1 MLTGTTEEKIFQA
14 ADDVKTSSVFKRIVG
29 FFSGIKRRTIVDIV
43 IIAIPV
49 IIIYIYL
56 TGVNPS
62 EIRQTTKD
70 NKKIEL
76 KIDSIKADNQLVSKR
91 MVDMEINQIQFF
103 DIIKK
108 NNEAIQENNKQLLI
122 LKRLYNAKINSVN
135 GYSVSQLD
143 SFFTSRYKDL
153 YNR

>member
-1 MLTGTTEEKIFQA
+1 MITGTTEEKIFQV
-14 ADDVKTSSVFKRIVG
+14 ADEVKTSSVFKKIVG
-29 FFSGIKRRTIVDIV
+29 FFSSMKRRTILDIV

-56 TGVNPS
+56 TGINPS

-70 NKKIEL
+70 NKKLEL
-76 KIDSIKADNQLVSKR
+76 KIDSIRVDNQFVAKK
-91 MVDMEINQIQFF
+91 MTDMETNQIQFF
-103 DIIKK
+103 EIIKK
-108 NNEAIQENNKQLLI
+108 NNEAIQENNRQLLI

-143 SFFTSRYKDL
+143 SFFTNRYKEY

>member
-1 MLTGTTEEKIFQA
+1 MITGTTEEKIFQV
-14 ADDVKTSSVFKRIVG
+14 ADEVKTSSVFKKIVG
-29 FFSGIKRRTIVDIV
+29 FFSSMKRRTILDIV
-43 IIAIPV
+43 IIVIPV

-56 TGVNPS
+56 TGINPS

-70 NKKIEL
+70 NKKLEL
-76 KIDSIKADNQLVSKR
+76 KIDSIRVDNQFVAKK
-91 MVDMEINQIQFF
+91 MTDMETNQIQFF
-103 DIIKK
+103 EIIKK
-108 NNEAIQENNKQLLI
+108 NNEAIQENNRQLLI

-143 SFFTSRYKDL
+143 SFFTNRYKEY